1 MHKKFLLKQCA
12 VLSVLIG
19 VSVSGCSGGSINW
32 QEEVKLSDGRVI
44 VVDRE
49 AIYVSGGGEW
59 ASNRDLKKIDGHR
72 IRFVSSDAP
81 NTVVEWKS
89 TKKSPMT
96 YPETPLI
103 FDMPNNEPTV
113 FSLVAISNGCEV
125 YSKYV
130 YRNNVWIEE
139 ELPEHFEQQ
148 TTNLLF
154 GSQRDLPE
162 RLTLAEKA
170 KRNSKRSYRQAVKQV
185 GPSRKVCG

>member
-1 MHKKFLLKQCA
+1 MHKNILLKQRA

-19 VSVSGCSGGSINW
+19 ISVSGCSGGSINW
-32 QEEVKLSDGRVI
+32 QEEVNLSDGRII

-49 AIYVSGGGEW
+49 AIYVSGGDEW
-59 ASNRDLKKIDGHR
+59 ASNHDLKKIDGHR

-81 NTVVEWKS
+81 NAVVEWKS
-89 TKKSPMT
+89 TKKDLMT

-103 FDMPNNEPTV
+103 FDLPNNEPTV
-113 FSLVAISNGCEV
+113 FSLVAISLGCEV

-130 YRNNVWIEE
+130 YRNNVWVEE
-139 ELPEHFEQQ
+139 ELPANFEQH

-154 GSQRDLPE
+154 GSKKDMPE

-170 KRNSKRSYRQAVKQV
+170 KRNSDSGYRKALKQV